1 MQERPAIGIPLCHE
15 FLMAGDALLALLLV
29 LAKYPAPVWLLIPDN
44 KQLRAGITPNFK
56 IPNLIGIGRP

>member
-1 MQERPAIGIPLCHE
+1 
-15 FLMAGDALLALLLV
+15 MAGDALLALLLV